1 MKTIGTKFLAIAATG
16 LMAVS
21 LNSCKKEVPVE
32 PKKNTT
38 TVSQGV
44 NVAMVNSVY
53 NETMLIV
60 EALYNKNST
69 FKDNDVADVLAS
81 CAVITYD
88 SSSFPY
94 RATLDFGL
102 SCEGQDGKMRSGVIT
117 VEYNTQKLKNA
128 GTFIHATLTNFT
140 INNRQY
146 NGTINITN
154 NGVNGSGNLEYAID
168 INATFQNTSNGDEI
182 STTSSCTYEFTGGKD
197 TPTKDD
203 DVFTVNGTIAGTD
216 AGGTSFT
223 TDILTPLQMS
233 RRDGCSLYY
242 IAGEV
247 RIQSAGNPDKY
258 IDYGNG
264 DCDDLATETVNGNS
278 QTIQISSAF

>member
-32 PKKNTT
+32 PKKTTT

-44 NVAMVNSVY
+44 NVAMVNGVY
-53 NETMLIV
+53 TETMLIV
-60 EALYNKNST
+60 EALYSKNLT
-69 FKDNDVADVLAS
+69 FKDNDVLDVLAS
-81 CAVITYD
+81 CATITYD

-94 RATLDFGL
+94 QATLNFGAA
-102 SCEGQDGKMRSGVIT
+102 CEGEDGKVRSGVIT
-117 VEYNTQKLKNA
+117 VEYNSQKLKNA
-128 GTFIHATLTNFT
+128 GTFIHATLTNFA
-140 INNRQY
+140 IDNRKY

-154 NGVNGSGNLEYAID
+154 NGVNGSGNMEYAIEL
-168 INATFQNTSNGDEI
+168 NAVFNNTTNGDEI
-182 STTSSCTYEFTGGKD
+182 SSQSNCTYEFTSGKE
-197 TPTKDD
+197 TSTKDD
-203 DVFTVNGTIAGTD
+203 DIFTVNGTIAGTD

-247 RIQSAGNPDKY
+247 RIVSAGNPDKY

-264 DCDDLATETVNGNS
+264 DCDDLATETINGNS